1 MDDNARQFVKD
12 LGIST
17 PSVRQQVKNLS
28 GGNQQ
33 KVAVGK
39 WLAADCDVYI
49 SVSYTHLDVY
59 KRQGLSC
66 GEELTESE
74 RDNP

>member
-17 PSVRQQVKNLS
+17 PSVKAGQNLS

-49 SVSYTHLDVY
+49 FDEPTKGVDVG
-59 KRQGLSC
+59 QTGHFPF
-66 GEELTESE
+66 
-74 RDNP
+74 DQ